1 MNKHTQ
7 KADAARYRFLRA
19 KALRSYSGKGRQK
32 RYTISVGF
40 IASQRDEW
48 PNQDAIADLDMAID
62 EAIAKVNVTSA
73 PKGPKQPE
81 PVILKSRVVIGRRA
95 AAMWL
100 TLSNMA
106 AMEGVFGKSPP
117 KDESALLGGWGG
129 LLEFMCH
136 GTSDKEND
144 QIEKDMG
151 KEVKHWEKELRKKKN
166 WEEYQYDFAQRGYT
180 LEDRD

>member
-1 MNKHTQ
+1 MSKQ
-7 KADAARYRFLRA
+7 SDVKDAARYRFLRA
-19 KALRSYSGKGRQK
+19 KALRSYSGEGRQK
-32 RYTISVGF
+32 RYTVSIGF
-40 IASQRDEW
+40 VASQKDIW
-48 PNQDAIADLDMAID
+48 PNQDAFTDLDCAID
-62 EAIAKVNVTSA
+62 EAIAKTNVRPS
-73 PKGPKQPE
+73 PKGPEQPK
-81 PVILKSRVVIGRRA
+81 PVVLKSQGVIGRRA

-100 TLSNMA
+100 TISNMA

-117 KDESALLGGWGG
+117 KDECALLGGWGG

-144 QIEKDMG
+144 RIEKDME

-166 WEEYQYDFAQRGYT
+166 WEAYQYDFAQRGYT